1 MLLSA
6 FACSTYNIA
15 SCLELGVAEGVAKRG
30 CTLLLDPCEWRHRSL
45 LDWTAELIVA
55 KSYCEV
61 SGNPILSDAMSHS
74 EFSQ

>member
-30 CTLLLDPCEWRHRSL
+30 CTLHLDPCEWRHRSL
-45 LDWTAELIVA
+45 LDWTAEVIVA
-55 KSYCEV
+55 KSYCEGQWESCV
-61 SGNPILSDAMSHS
+61 LLKRRDEP
-74 EFSQ
+74 F